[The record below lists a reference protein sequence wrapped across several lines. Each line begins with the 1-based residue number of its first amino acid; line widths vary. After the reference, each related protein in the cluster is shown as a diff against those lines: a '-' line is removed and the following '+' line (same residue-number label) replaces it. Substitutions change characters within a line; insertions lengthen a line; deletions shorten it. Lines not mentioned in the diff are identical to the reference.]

1 MIAVT
6 GASGFLGT
14 AVLNELTSA
23 AKPGLAV
30 ARRMPAGATPQRFAQ
45 LDLAHDTA
53 GLRAELEE
61 AGATALV
68 HLALVPKTLF
78 DLSPEMAQ
86 SGVEQLDRTVI
97 EACRQSRSLRTIVL
111 VSSAAVY
118 GDHHPAGF
126 RISENTRPA
135 PGAAYGRIKLT
146 QEERWRLAKLP
157 CPLVIVRVFN
167 LIGPGEPTSFV
178 SSAVAER
185 LAKLSD
191 GDALPIRSSESTRD
205 FCDVRDVASAL
216 LGVAELGAPAPSTI
230 NICSGEGTDIRT
242 LTQMMVDASGRRI
255 ALAPD
260 NAGKESRSVGNPDL
274 LRSLTGWRRGF
285 SLEQSI
291 AVVWSEH
298 SRRPT

>member
-14 AVLNELTSA
+14 ALLREMTSA
-23 AKPGLAV
+23 GKTGLGV
-30 ARRMPAGATPQRFAQ
+30 ARRMPTAATSQHFAE

-53 GLRAELEE
+53 GLRTKLDE
-61 AGATALV
+61 AGATVLM
-68 HLALVPKTLF
+68 HLALVPKSAF
-78 DLSPEMAQ
+78 DVSPELAHA
-86 SGVEQLDRTVI
+86 GVEQLDRTVI
-97 EACRQSRSLRTIVL
+97 EACRESRTLQTIVL

-126 RISENTRPA
+126 RISEDTQPA
-135 PGAAYGRIKLT
+135 PGAAYGRIKLA
-146 QEERWRLAKLP
+146 QEERWRSAKLP
-157 CPLVIVRVFN
+157 CPLVITRVFN

-191 GDALPIRSSESTRD
+191 GDTLSIRSSESTRD

-216 LGVAELGAPAPSTI
+216 LAVGELGDAVPTI

-242 LTQMMVDASGRRI
+242 LTRMMVDASGRRI

-260 NAGKESRSVGNPDL
+260 NAGKESRSVGSPDL
-274 LRSLTGWRRGF
+274 LHSRTGWRRRF

-291 AVVWSEH
+291 SDVWAEH
-298 SRRPT
+298 SAPST